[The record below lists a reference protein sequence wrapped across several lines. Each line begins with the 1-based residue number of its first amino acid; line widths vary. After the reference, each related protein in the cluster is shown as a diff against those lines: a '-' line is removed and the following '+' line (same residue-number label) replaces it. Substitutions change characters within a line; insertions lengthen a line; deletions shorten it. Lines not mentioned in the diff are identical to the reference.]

1 MALSRRVKRTAAGS
15 CHTAR
20 RSYFF
25 FDFFAFFLAD
35 FLAAFFFLATV
46 TSSVKEFAA
55 GLFARRL
62 RRQIGKTLL
71 TRNYQPNFVTHFA
84 ASAQT
89 IRSTNATIL
98 NTKCVNVVSDICTYR
113 KTFCNTI
120 L

>member
-55 GLFARRL
+55 LLICPPSSTADRQTTL
-62 RRQIGKTLL
+62 R
-71 TRNYQPNFVTHFA
+71 RNYQPNFVTQFA

-98 NTKCVNVVSDICTYR
+98 STKCMNVVSDICTYC

-120 L
+120 F